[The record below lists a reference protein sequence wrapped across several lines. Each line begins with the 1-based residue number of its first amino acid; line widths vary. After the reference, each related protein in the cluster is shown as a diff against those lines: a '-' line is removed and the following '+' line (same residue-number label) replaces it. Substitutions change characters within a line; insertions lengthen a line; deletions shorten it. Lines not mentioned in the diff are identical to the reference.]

1 MNNNDISQSKPEEP
15 NTNMPEQKDIVN
27 SSLEPKKKKEKKKKK
42 KKKNSYKSLMKEIMK
57 PKSSEEE
64 RKQWR
69 EKQLGE
75 KISFTKVDKI

>member
-42 KKKNSYKSLMKEIMK
+42 KKKKSFLVHRI
-57 PKSSEEE
+57 
-64 RKQWR
+64 KQ
-69 EKQLGE
+69 QLFSMINLNK
-75 KISFTKVDKI
+75 KI